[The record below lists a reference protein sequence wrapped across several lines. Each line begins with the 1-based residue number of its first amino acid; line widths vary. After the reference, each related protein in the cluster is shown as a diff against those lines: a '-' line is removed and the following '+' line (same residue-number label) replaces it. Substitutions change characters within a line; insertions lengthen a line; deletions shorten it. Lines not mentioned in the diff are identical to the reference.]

1 MNPSSIIGRIPPVTK
16 NLLAINILIWAI
28 MALLPKVGH
37 ALDAQLALYY
47 IESPA
52 FKPFQ
57 LITYMFLHSGF
68 THLFFNMF
76 ALWMFGSVIERAL
89 GSKRFLI
96 YYLSCGFGAA
106 LIQEGVFAIMLMKY
120 HSMYSPDLFANIV
133 SDGLRYN
140 QIIDALRNG
149 TANISAQQIIDINQY
164 FANPTYYKINEY
176 ANCAVVGASGAI
188 YGVLLAFGML
198 FPNQPIYLMFIPIPI
213 KAKWMVLGY
222 GVLELFLGI
231 SGAASNVA
239 HWAHLGGMLI
249 GVFMILYWKKRGDL
263 NNRWYF

>member
-106 LIQEGVFAIMLMKY
+106 LIQEGVFAIMIAKY
-120 HSMYSPDLFANIV
+120 HSIFTPEEFELIV
-133 SDGLRYN
+133 KRGLNLIQTGYN
-140 QIIDALRNG
+140 YTDPSAGALNALVNG
-149 TANISAQQIIDINQY
+149 Q
-164 FANPTYYKINEY
+164 
-176 ANCAVVGASGAI
+176 VVGASGAI